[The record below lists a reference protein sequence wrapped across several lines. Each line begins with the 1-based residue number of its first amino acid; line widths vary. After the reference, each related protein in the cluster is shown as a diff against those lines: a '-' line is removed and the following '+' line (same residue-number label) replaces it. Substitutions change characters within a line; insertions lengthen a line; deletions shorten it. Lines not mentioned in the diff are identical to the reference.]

1 MGVSGSPGTRLWPRS
16 SRRLAACVWRMVPT
30 KCTRGSSRESS
41 SPSAGSPGGEGMRLL
56 ALWCAAAAVACARPP
71 GVVSAEPAPAGMP
84 PAHYERPEMWLCR
97 PDLPNDA
104 CRVNLDATELRPDGS
119 RVVVPFVTA
128 AKTSVDCFYVY
139 PTVDLTMVP
148 GN

>member
-1 MGVSGSPGTRLWPRS
+1 
-16 SRRLAACVWRMVPT
+16 
-30 KCTRGSSRESS
+30 
-41 SPSAGSPGGEGMRLL
+41 
-56 ALWCAAAAVACARPP
+56 
-71 GVVSAEPAPAGMP
+71 MP
-84 PAHYERPEMWLCR
+84 PAHYERPEMSLCR

-119 RVVVPFVTA
+119 RVVVPFVPA

-148 GN
+148 GNHTDFADTTLMREVTQAQVARFGKVCRVFAPLYRQVTITTYLAPRE